1 MRATFDKVLTN
12 TPKCTQFLWR
22 VSPDKTAATFSTH
35 VVTSS
40 VGYAFA
46 RETMAFWANAA
57 GEVVDWSE
65 LACTAPGEHVKCLEA
80 AGFEVVDH
88 D

>member
-12 TPKCTQFLWR
+12 TPACEQYLWR
-22 VSPDKTAATFSTH
+22 VSPDKSADTFATH

-40 VGYAFA
+40 VRHLLV

-57 GEVVDWSE
+57 GEVGDWFE
-65 LACTAPGEHVKCLEA
+65 LACTAPGEHVACLEA
-80 AGFEVVDH
+80 AGFEVDH